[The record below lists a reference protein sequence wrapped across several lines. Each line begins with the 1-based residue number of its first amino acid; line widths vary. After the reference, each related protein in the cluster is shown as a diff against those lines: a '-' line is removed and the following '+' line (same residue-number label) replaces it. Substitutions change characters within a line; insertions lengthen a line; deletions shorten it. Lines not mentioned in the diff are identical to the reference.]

1 MKVIKLNIPKE
12 PQFFSSV
19 RLFTSGLL
27 MSYQLDFDKIEDVK
41 VAVNESLNIVMKHQ
55 CSLDIDLEYRISE
68 EKVEIQI
75 SGFCPNV
82 TDETSEETELAKTI
96 INCLVDESRIEED
109 KLQLIIDLVWK
120 WIEKNI
126 IN

>member
-109 KLQLIIDLVWK
+109 KLQLIIDLV
-120 WIEKNI
+120 
-126 IN
+126 